1 MALQMAMQ
9 GTTVDEMGEMLSM
22 ETWGRLPEAERERL
36 CALLPPGDPEAVLR
50 ALFGREQL
58 QLRPPPLDIFWG
70 QLNAGDFS
78 IEGLK
83 RNQARELVRRRELV
97 SQMRAHHNNTVHKLH
112 LLRRTWSCP
121 PPQPPT
127 PQRANA
133 NHGDVLVYN
142 KQGGGLV
149 RKSRTAAGQARQ

>member
-1 MALQMAMQ
+1 M
-9 GTTVDEMGEMLSM
+9 
-22 ETWGRLPEAERERL
+22 
-36 CALLPPGDPEAVLR
+36 R
-50 ALFGREQL
+50 ALFGREAL
-58 QLRPPPLDIFWG
+58 QLRPPPLDLFWG

-83 RNQARELVRRRELV
+83 RNQARELSRRRDLV
-97 SQMRAHHNNTVHKLH
+97 SQMRDHHNNTVHKLH

-127 PQRANA
+127 PQQRHGSNS
-133 NHGDVLVYN
+133 GDVLVYN

-149 RKSRTAAGQARQ
+149 RKSRTAPAPAPQIGRPYGAP